1 MSCAQKMGKHLEDAL
16 PLSSRWFDI
25 RKKRGNITASGAGNN
40 VGINSEDHEVKN
52 IKDPVKRGQKQVLK
66 AFEITRDP
74 SKNTFNGNWFT
85 RRGNFH
91 EPHCIE
97 VFEAALGIKVQ
108 HSNMWQSEEYPWLF
122 ATPDGLIDEETGLEV
137 KNPYNHVH
145 TEPPPHYMA
154 QMQIQMHCS
163 NRKKTYFMSQCIKE
177 DCARIW
183 MVYYSPSFFNWLI
196 EQLQYVHDAACETS
210 TKLDLSRFDF
220 RPPFVSYELVKY
232 IPSLTEL
239 VGEIEEFPEPPPPWL
254 GGSSKIN
261 KFGKRGRDPEPVIVQ
276 ERVSGSGV
284 TRRDIERDFGV
295 DNKDHKIVHPR
306 PCRADIVKLFE

>member
-1 MSCAQKMGKHLEDAL
+1 MGKHLKNAV
-16 PLSSRWFDI
+16 PLSPDWFNI
-25 RKKRGNITASGAGNN
+25 RKTKGNITASGAGNN
-40 VGINSEDHEVKN
+40 VGINSEDHQVKN
-52 IKDPVKRGQKQVLK
+52 IKDPVKRGQKQVLT
-66 AFEITRDP
+66 AFRIAREP
-74 SKNTFNGNWFT
+74 SENTFNGNWFT

-137 KNPYNHVH
+137 KNPYNHLH

-196 EQLQYVHDAACETS
+196 EQLQYVHDTACDPSE
-210 TKLDLSRFDF
+210 KLDLSRFDF
-220 RPPFVSYELVKY
+220 KPPFVPYELVKD

-254 GGSSKIN
+254 GVHARIN
-261 KFGKRGRDPEPVIVQ
+261 KFGKKPRESEPAISQEIETYSGITRG
-276 ERVSGSGV
+276 
-284 TRRDIERDFGV
+284 DIEQDFGV
-295 DNKDHKIVHPR
+295 VNKTRKIVHLQL
-306 PCRADIVKLFE
+306 CRKDIVKSFQ